1 MHTGGAGVWVSLA
14 AKLIWEPGHI
24 SEPDELVLDESHP
37 KGMSFGEIL
46 NLQRCLQRYVLNLQ
60 PQKPDGPDGEISSFK
75 CRLVF

>member
-14 AKLIWEPGHI
+14 AKLIREPEHI

-37 KGMSFGEIL
+37 KGMGVGEIL

-60 PQKPDGPDGEISSFK
+60 PQKPDAPDGELSLFK